1 MAPRGWGA
9 LVVAAL
15 VAAGCGSTSTYRV
28 MLGMPGPAVAARTPV
43 RITRGAALP
52 GFRVTEVAL
61 VQAVGRGSHA
71 DLPHLAPGDTPT
83 ADRLLIELPTD
94 IDHLLAS
101 DFAAALDWRER
112 VRTALEMAFAAGYAI
127 TDAVFERGAR
137 PGKAFYVLDREGWRA
152 WVEGGTDSSLR

>member
-71 DLPHLAPGDTPT
+71 DLPHLA
-83 ADRLLIELPTD
+83 E
-94 IDHLLAS
+94 
-101 DFAAALDWRER
+101 ALEAEALSLGCDAVIR
-112 VRTALEMAFAAGYAI
+112 VRHVQGVQQAVAIGVAVRTTPGQDAAPAQGLAPTGWPVGAPAATPEAAPAATPGATGTLTAPWQ
-127 TDAVFERGAR
+127 R
-137 PGKAFYVLDREGWRA
+137 
-152 WVEGGTDSSLR
+152 

>member
-71 DLPHLAPGDTPT
+71 DLPHLAEALEAEALSLGCD
-83 ADRLLIELPTD
+83 AVIRLRHVQGVQQAIA
-94 IDHLLAS
+94 IGVA
-101 DFAAALDWRER
+101 
-112 VRTALEMAFAAGYAI
+112 VRTTPGQDPAPAPGLAPTGWPVGAPAA
-127 TDAVFERGAR
+127 T
-137 PGKAFYVLDREGWRA
+137 PGPEAA
-152 WVEGGTDSSLR
+152 PTGTPGTTGTLTAPWQR